1 MGRRSIAIYV
11 SLTFLGSS
19 NEKMASDVE
28 APSFP
33 GVDLSP
39 VIRKEQLKHEFELK
53 RLERQVAD
61 EHAAR
66 LRAENQVRHL
76 TADKDSIESDSAAM
90 FEKMINEQKELR
102 QKIDF
107 YEQEVAKF
115 SNQASEL
122 SRDLNSAKA
131 DIVDKDMQLSA
142 VQLELK
148 AAQEKLQNAEYEKEA
163 SGLESDK
170 TVQVLRIDL
179 NARNDEISALKAQLE
194 SVKQQYSSD
203 ECVSGQL
210 SEYVAKA
217 RALEQELASVR
228 KEAQEGQL
236 AKDLNLFLEEEKV
249 QLKRE
254 IETMSSTAKENRLLQ
269 EKVARL
275 EAEKE
280 IWAVYL
286 RGHSDLSSPQDL
298 AKKVSDLTLKNKALS
313 AKVSSLEHDIQ
324 LKATR
329 EQSEQ
334 VVQKQ
339 IELESAQDELSAT
352 KIKLSQRN
360 FEIDNLRKEVQ
371 LLEAHLDKKDT
382 DNDLQARLDQ
392 AQATIENL
400 RKQVSDLEKEY
411 ANLNND
417 QSSKKR
423 RISEAMLSSR
433 SQTSSKLEQV
443 ESELQE
449 KTRQLEIAQLDL
461 ESSKK
466 RVEQLEL
473 ASKSD
478 TKVVELKGS
487 PFEADVAPRLA
498 LLDALER
505 EVQDLRKMQEENYT
519 PEYVPRSSLLTLKV
533 EYDVLKDQ
541 RAQLESKHQSFQKAI
556 AIREA
561 RLNKAIDQLFGY
573 NIELLS
579 DRTCLLRPELE
590 PETVFEAQFDDID
603 RKYTS
608 FRVTDKVRAYESLYK
623 HWALERKCLPGFL
636 SAVLLELIDKKNN

>member
-1 MGRRSIAIYV
+1 
-11 SLTFLGSS
+11 
-19 NEKMASDVE
+19 MASDVE
-28 APSFP
+28 APSSP

-102 QKIDF
+102 KKIDF

-131 DIVDKDMQLSA
+131 NIVDKDMQLSA

-148 AAQEKLQNAEYEKEA
+148 AAQEKLQNAEYEKQA
-163 SGLESDK
+163 SGFESDK

-194 SVKQQYSSD
+194 SIKQQYSSD

-236 AKDLNLFLEEEKV
+236 AKDLNLFLEEEKL

-280 IWAVYL
+280 IWVVYL

-352 KIKLSQRN
+352 KIKLSQRK

-382 DNDLQARLDQ
+382 DSDLQARLDQ

-449 KTRQLEIAQLDL
+449 KSRQLEIAQLDL

-505 EVQDLRKMQEENYT
+505 EVQDLRKMQEENYA

-608 FRVTDKVRAYESLYK
+608 FRVTDNVRAYESLYK

>member
-1 MGRRSIAIYV
+1 MAAD
-11 SLTFLGSS
+11 LEASS
-19 NEKMASDVE
+19 S
-28 APSFP
+28 P
-33 GVDLSP
+33 GFDFSP

-76 TADKDSIESDSAAM
+76 TADKDSIESDSALM
-90 FEKMINEQKELR
+90 FEKMISEQEELR
-102 QKIDF
+102 KKIEY
-107 YEQEVAKF
+107 YEQELGKA
-115 SNQASEL
+115 SSQSSEL
-122 SRDLNSAKA
+122 SRALNSVKA
-131 DIVDKDMQLSA
+131 DVVDKDMQLSA
-142 VQLELK
+142 VKLELK
-148 AAQEKLQNAEYEKEA
+148 GIQEKLEYADHEKEA
-163 SGLESDK
+163 SSLETNK
-170 TVQVLRIDL
+170 TIQVLRIDL
-179 NARNDEISALKAQLE
+179 NARDDEIRSLNAQLE
-194 SVKQQYSSD
+194 SVKQQSTSD
-203 ECVSGQL
+203 EFVSGQL
-210 SEYVAKA
+210 SEYVAKT
-217 RALEQELASVR
+217 RALEQELATVR
-228 KEAQEGQL
+228 KGAHEGQL
-236 AKDLNLFLEEEKV
+236 AKDLNTFLEEEKV

-254 IETMSSTAKENRLLQ
+254 IETLSSTAKENRLLQ

-298 AKKVSDLTLKNKALS
+298 AKKVSELTLKNKALA
-313 AKVSSLEHDIQ
+313 AKVSSLEQGIQ
-324 LKATR
+324 LKTAR
-329 EQSEQ
+329 EQSELL
-334 VVQKQ
+334 VQKQ

-352 KIKLSQRN
+352 KIKLSQRT

-371 LLEAHLDKKDT
+371 LLEAHLDKKDS
-382 DNDLQARLDQ
+382 DSDLQARLGQ

-400 RKQVSDLEKEY
+400 REQVATLEKEY
-411 ANLNND
+411 TTLNSD
-417 QSSKKR
+417 QNSKKR

-443 ESELQE
+443 EKDLNE
-449 KTRQLEIAQLDL
+449 KARQLEIALLDL

-466 RVEQLEL
+466 SFEQLRL
-473 ASKSD
+473 ANKSD
-478 TKVVELKGS
+478 SKVVELKGS

-498 LLDALER
+498 KLEALER
-505 EVQDLRKMQEENYT
+505 EVEDLRKMQEENYA

-561 RLNKAIDQLFGY
+561 RLNKAIDQLFGF
-573 NIELLS
+573 NIELLN
-579 DRTCLLRPELE
+579 DRTCLLRPDLE

-603 RKYTS
+603 RKYTA
-608 FRVTDKVRAYESLYK
+608 FRVTDNIRAYESLYK
-623 HWALERKCLPGFL
+623 YWALERKCLPGFL
-636 SAVLLELIDKKNN
+636 SAVILEMIDKKDK